1 MKRKTLKRKI
11 SIVGILV
18 FVSMIVYSCWQDEWS
33 SNVTDEVIFDSNKE
47 LTIAKAEQWYN
58 ATNSSATTVRSLSAD
73 GRIPAK
79 PNWNKA
85 KESRKGDLEVVET
98 TLMTSGSTF
107 FMDNET
113 KEKYKLQDDFDKIY
127 NDIAVDDSLESI
139 FAGAAKEFG
148 INENFLKAVAKAES
162 GFDPD
167 AVSGCGAQ
175 GIMQLMPFTSESY
188 GVTDPFDAKQ
198 NIYAGAQL
206 LSELLDNYN
215 GNATLAL
222 AAYNAGSG
230 SVQKYGGVPPYD
242 ETVNYINKINDI
254 LGGSLAGDSKTID
267 GASTT
272 DFSVAQNVIAPDI
285 EIKKST
291 LGTSAEAGK
300 LIGTISTNNDDRLS
314 VGLYNV
320 VTDNDSDVIKN
331 MDVGRKLPDNDMAE
345 NSTGYIYSGKEL
357 SYDAMTANVNFL
369 NNASYD
375 SVYKNDPQS
384 IYQAQ
389 ASVISPLVLKLLDL

>member
-1 MKRKTLKRKI
+1 MSTVNNI
-11 SIVGILV
+11 SPIDGSAYLV
-18 FVSMIVYSCWQDEWS
+18 STGNSV
-33 SNVTDEVIFDSNKE
+33 
-47 LTIAKAEQWYN
+47 N
-58 ATNSSATTVRSLSAD
+58 AT
-73 GRIPAK
+73 
-79 PNWNKA
+79 
-85 KESRKGDLEVVET
+85 
-98 TLMTSGSTF
+98 SGT
-107 FMDNET
+107 
-113 KEKYKLQDDFDKIY
+113 DFDKIY

-167 AVSGCGAQ
+167 AESGCGAQ

-254 LGGSLAGDSKTID
+254 LGGSLAGDSKTVD

-300 LIGTISTNNDDRLS
+300 LIGTISANNDDRLS

-331 MDVGRKLPDNDMAE
+331 MDVGRKLPDNGMAE

>member
-1 MKRKTLKRKI
+1 MSTVNNI
-11 SIVGILV
+11 SPIDGSAYLV
-18 FVSMIVYSCWQDEWS
+18 STGNSV
-33 SNVTDEVIFDSNKE
+33 
-47 LTIAKAEQWYN
+47 N
-58 ATNSSATTVRSLSAD
+58 AT
-73 GRIPAK
+73 
-79 PNWNKA
+79 
-85 KESRKGDLEVVET
+85 
-98 TLMTSGSTF
+98 SGT
-107 FMDNET
+107 
-113 KEKYKLQDDFDKIY
+113 DFDKIY

-267 GASTT
+267 GASPT

>member
-1 MKRKTLKRKI
+1 MSTVNNI
-11 SIVGILV
+11 SPIDGSAYLV
-18 FVSMIVYSCWQDEWS
+18 STGNSV
-33 SNVTDEVIFDSNKE
+33 
-47 LTIAKAEQWYN
+47 N
-58 ATNSSATTVRSLSAD
+58 AT
-73 GRIPAK
+73 
-79 PNWNKA
+79 
-85 KESRKGDLEVVET
+85 
-98 TLMTSGSTF
+98 SGT
-107 FMDNET
+107 
-113 KEKYKLQDDFDKIY
+113 DFDKIY

-139 FAGAAKEFG
+139 FAGAAEEFG

-242 ETVNYINKINDI
+242 ETVNYISKINDI
-254 LGGSLAGDSKTID
+254 LGGSLAGDSKTVD
-267 GASTT
+267 GASTI

-291 LGTSAEAGK
+291 SGTSAEAGK
-300 LIGTISTNNDDRLS
+300 LIGTISANNDDKLS

-331 MDVGRKLPDNDMAE
+331 MDVGRKLPDNDMTE

>member
-1 MKRKTLKRKI
+1 MSTVNNI
-11 SIVGILV
+11 SPIDGSTYLV
-18 FVSMIVYSCWQDEWS
+18 STGNSV
-33 SNVTDEVIFDSNKE
+33 
-47 LTIAKAEQWYN
+47 N
-58 ATNSSATTVRSLSAD
+58 AT
-73 GRIPAK
+73 
-79 PNWNKA
+79 
-85 KESRKGDLEVVET
+85 
-98 TLMTSGSTF
+98 SGT
-107 FMDNET
+107 
-113 KEKYKLQDDFDKIY
+113 DFDKIY

>member
-1 MKRKTLKRKI
+1 MSTVNNI
-11 SIVGILV
+11 SPIDGSAYLV
-18 FVSMIVYSCWQDEWS
+18 STGNSV
-33 SNVTDEVIFDSNKE
+33 
-47 LTIAKAEQWYN
+47 N
-58 ATNSSATTVRSLSAD
+58 AT
-73 GRIPAK
+73 
-79 PNWNKA
+79 
-85 KESRKGDLEVVET
+85 
-98 TLMTSGSTF
+98 SGT
-107 FMDNET
+107 
-113 KEKYKLQDDFDKIY
+113 DFDKIY

-162 GFDPD
+162 GFDTD

-285 EIKKST
+285 EIKKSDDFKIVGT

-331 MDVGRKLPDNDMAE
+331 MDMGRKLPDNDMAE

>member
-1 MKRKTLKRKI
+1 MSTVNNI
-11 SIVGILV
+11 SPIDGSAYLV
-18 FVSMIVYSCWQDEWS
+18 STGNSV
-33 SNVTDEVIFDSNKE
+33 
-47 LTIAKAEQWYN
+47 N
-58 ATNSSATTVRSLSAD
+58 AT
-73 GRIPAK
+73 
-79 PNWNKA
+79 
-85 KESRKGDLEVVET
+85 
-98 TLMTSGSTF
+98 SGT
-107 FMDNET
+107 
-113 KEKYKLQDDFDKIY
+113 DFDKIY

-254 LGGSLAGDSKTID
+254 LGGSLAGDSKTVD

-331 MDVGRKLPDNDMAE
+331 MDVGRKLPDNDMTE

>member
-1 MKRKTLKRKI
+1 MSTVNNI
-11 SIVGILV
+11 SPIDGSAYLV
-18 FVSMIVYSCWQDEWS
+18 STGNSV
-33 SNVTDEVIFDSNKE
+33 
-47 LTIAKAEQWYN
+47 N
-58 ATNSSATTVRSLSAD
+58 AT
-73 GRIPAK
+73 
-79 PNWNKA
+79 
-85 KESRKGDLEVVET
+85 
-98 TLMTSGSTF
+98 SGT
-107 FMDNET
+107 
-113 KEKYKLQDDFDKIY
+113 DFDKIY

-285 EIKKST
+285 EIEKST

>member
-1 MKRKTLKRKI
+1 MSTVNNI
-11 SIVGILV
+11 SPIDGSAYLV
-18 FVSMIVYSCWQDEWS
+18 STGNSV
-33 SNVTDEVIFDSNKE
+33 
-47 LTIAKAEQWYN
+47 N
-58 ATNSSATTVRSLSAD
+58 AT
-73 GRIPAK
+73 
-79 PNWNKA
+79 
-85 KESRKGDLEVVET
+85 
-98 TLMTSGSTF
+98 SGT
-107 FMDNET
+107 
-113 KEKYKLQDDFDKIY
+113 DFDKIY

-254 LGGSLAGDSKTID
+254 LGGSLAGDSKTVD

-300 LIGTISTNNDDRLS
+300 LIGTISANNDDRLS

-357 SYDAMTANVNFL
+357 SYDAMMANVNFL

>member
-1 MKRKTLKRKI
+1 MSTVNNI
-11 SIVGILV
+11 SPIDGSAYLV
-18 FVSMIVYSCWQDEWS
+18 STGNSV
-33 SNVTDEVIFDSNKE
+33 
-47 LTIAKAEQWYN
+47 N
-58 ATNSSATTVRSLSAD
+58 AT
-73 GRIPAK
+73 
-79 PNWNKA
+79 
-85 KESRKGDLEVVET
+85 
-98 TLMTSGSTF
+98 SGT
-107 FMDNET
+107 
-113 KEKYKLQDDFDKIY
+113 DFDKIY

-139 FAGAAKEFG
+139 FAGAAEEFG

-242 ETVNYINKINDI
+242 ETVNYISKINDI
-254 LGGSLAGDSKTID
+254 LGGALSGDSKTID
-267 GASTT
+267 GSSRT
-272 DFSVAQNVIAPDI
+272 DFSTAQNVNAPDI
-285 EIKKST
+285 EVKRST
-291 LGTSAEAGK
+291 SGTSADAGK
-300 LIGTISTNNDDRLS
+300 LFQTISTDKDDKLS
-314 VGLYNV
+314 AGLYNI

-331 MDVGRKLPDNDMAE
+331 MDMEQKLLDNDTVKDI
-345 NSTGYIYSGKEL
+345 TGYIYSGNGI
-357 SYDAMTANVNFL
+357 SYDAMAANVNLL
-369 NNASYD
+369 NNTSYD
-375 SVYKNDPQS
+375 SMYKNDPLS

>member
-1 MKRKTLKRKI
+1 MSTVNNI
-11 SIVGILV
+11 SPIDGSAYLV
-18 FVSMIVYSCWQDEWS
+18 STGNSV
-33 SNVTDEVIFDSNKE
+33 
-47 LTIAKAEQWYN
+47 N
-58 ATNSSATTVRSLSAD
+58 AT
-73 GRIPAK
+73 
-79 PNWNKA
+79 
-85 KESRKGDLEVVET
+85 
-98 TLMTSGSTF
+98 SGT
-107 FMDNET
+107 
-113 KEKYKLQDDFDKIY
+113 DFDKIY

-254 LGGSLAGDSKTID
+254 FGGSLAGDSKTVD

-300 LIGTISTNNDDRLS
+300 LIGTISANNDDRLS

-331 MDVGRKLPDNDMAE
+331 MDVGRKLPDNGMAE

>member
-1 MKRKTLKRKI
+1 MSTVNNI
-11 SIVGILV
+11 SPIDGSAYLV
-18 FVSMIVYSCWQDEWS
+18 STGNSV
-33 SNVTDEVIFDSNKE
+33 
-47 LTIAKAEQWYN
+47 N
-58 ATNSSATTVRSLSAD
+58 AT
-73 GRIPAK
+73 
-79 PNWNKA
+79 
-85 KESRKGDLEVVET
+85 
-98 TLMTSGSTF
+98 SGT
-107 FMDNET
+107 
-113 KEKYKLQDDFDKIY
+113 DFDKIY

-285 EIKKST
+285 EIKEST

-300 LIGTISTNNDDRLS
+300 LIGTISTNNNDRLS

-331 MDVGRKLPDNDMAE
+331 MDVGRKLPDDDMAE

>member
-1 MKRKTLKRKI
+1 MNTVNNI
-11 SIVGILV
+11 IPIDGSAYLV
-18 FVSMIVYSCWQDEWS
+18 SAGN
-33 SNVTDEVIFDSNKE
+33 NV
-47 LTIAKAEQWYN
+47 N
-58 ATNSSATTVRSLSAD
+58 A
-73 GRIPAK
+73 
-79 PNWNKA
+79 
-85 KESRKGDLEVVET
+85 
-98 TLMTSGSTF
+98 MSGT
-107 FMDNET
+107 
-113 KEKYKLQDDFDKIY
+113 DFDKIY

-139 FAGAAKEFG
+139 FAGAAEEFG
-148 INENFLKAVAKAES
+148 INENFLKAVAQAES

>member
-1 MKRKTLKRKI
+1 MSTVNNI
-11 SIVGILV
+11 SPIDGSAYLV
-18 FVSMIVYSCWQDEWS
+18 STGNSV
-33 SNVTDEVIFDSNKE
+33 
-47 LTIAKAEQWYN
+47 N
-58 ATNSSATTVRSLSAD
+58 AT
-73 GRIPAK
+73 
-79 PNWNKA
+79 
-85 KESRKGDLEVVET
+85 
-98 TLMTSGSTF
+98 SGT
-107 FMDNET
+107 
-113 KEKYKLQDDFDKIY
+113 DFDKIY

-254 LGGSLAGDSKTID
+254 LGGSLAGDSKTVD

-389 ASVISPLVLKLLDL
+389 ASMISPLVLKLLDL

>member
-1 MKRKTLKRKI
+1 MSTVNNI
-11 SIVGILV
+11 SPIDGSAYLV
-18 FVSMIVYSCWQDEWS
+18 STGNSV
-33 SNVTDEVIFDSNKE
+33 
-47 LTIAKAEQWYN
+47 N
-58 ATNSSATTVRSLSAD
+58 AT
-73 GRIPAK
+73 
-79 PNWNKA
+79 
-85 KESRKGDLEVVET
+85 
-98 TLMTSGSTF
+98 SGT
-107 FMDNET
+107 
-113 KEKYKLQDDFDKIY
+113 DFDKIY

-254 LGGSLAGDSKTID
+254 LGGSLAGDSKTVD

-272 DFSVAQNVIAPDI
+272 DFSVVQNVIAPDI

-300 LIGTISTNNDDRLS
+300 LIGTISANNDDRLS

-331 MDVGRKLPDNDMAE
+331 MDVGRKLPDNGMAE

>member
-1 MKRKTLKRKI
+1 MSTVNNI
-11 SIVGILV
+11 SPIDGSAYLV
-18 FVSMIVYSCWQDEWS
+18 STGNSV
-33 SNVTDEVIFDSNKE
+33 
-47 LTIAKAEQWYN
+47 N
-58 ATNSSATTVRSLSAD
+58 AT
-73 GRIPAK
+73 
-79 PNWNKA
+79 
-85 KESRKGDLEVVET
+85 
-98 TLMTSGSTF
+98 SGT
-107 FMDNET
+107 
-113 KEKYKLQDDFDKIY
+113 DFDKIY

-254 LGGSLAGDSKTID
+254 LGGFLAGDSKTVD

-300 LIGTISTNNDDRLS
+300 LIGTISANNDDRLS

-331 MDVGRKLPDNDMAE
+331 MDVGRKLPDNGMAE

>member
-1 MKRKTLKRKI
+1 MSTVNNI
-11 SIVGILV
+11 SPIDGSAYLV
-18 FVSMIVYSCWQDEWS
+18 STGNSV
-33 SNVTDEVIFDSNKE
+33 
-47 LTIAKAEQWYN
+47 N
-58 ATNSSATTVRSLSAD
+58 AT
-73 GRIPAK
+73 
-79 PNWNKA
+79 
-85 KESRKGDLEVVET
+85 
-98 TLMTSGSTF
+98 SGT
-107 FMDNET
+107 
-113 KEKYKLQDDFDKIY
+113 DFDKIY

-254 LGGSLAGDSKTID
+254 LGGSLAGDSKTVD

-272 DFSVAQNVIAPDI
+272 DFSVAQYVIAPDI

-389 ASVISPLVLKLLDL
+389 ASVISLLVLKLLDL

>member
-1 MKRKTLKRKI
+1 MSTVNNI
-11 SIVGILV
+11 SPIDGSAYLV
-18 FVSMIVYSCWQDEWS
+18 STGNSV
-33 SNVTDEVIFDSNKE
+33 
-47 LTIAKAEQWYN
+47 N
-58 ATNSSATTVRSLSAD
+58 AT
-73 GRIPAK
+73 
-79 PNWNKA
+79 
-85 KESRKGDLEVVET
+85 
-98 TLMTSGSTF
+98 SGT
-107 FMDNET
+107 
-113 KEKYKLQDDFDKIY
+113 DFDKIY

-242 ETVNYINKINDI
+242 ETVNYINKI
-254 LGGSLAGDSKTID
+254 K
-267 GASTT
+267 
-272 DFSVAQNVIAPDI
+272 
-285 EIKKST
+285 
-291 LGTSAEAGK
+291 
-300 LIGTISTNNDDRLS
+300 
-314 VGLYNV
+314 
-320 VTDNDSDVIKN
+320 VTV
-331 MDVGRKLPDNDMAE
+331 
-345 NSTGYIYSGKEL
+345 
-357 SYDAMTANVNFL
+357 
-369 NNASYD
+369 
-375 SVYKNDPQS
+375 
-384 IYQAQ
+384 
-389 ASVISPLVLKLLDL
+389 

>member
-1 MKRKTLKRKI
+1 MSTVNNI
-11 SIVGILV
+11 SPIDGSAYLV
-18 FVSMIVYSCWQDEWS
+18 STGNSV
-33 SNVTDEVIFDSNKE
+33 
-47 LTIAKAEQWYN
+47 N
-58 ATNSSATTVRSLSAD
+58 AT
-73 GRIPAK
+73 
-79 PNWNKA
+79 
-85 KESRKGDLEVVET
+85 
-98 TLMTSGSTF
+98 SGT
-107 FMDNET
+107 
-113 KEKYKLQDDFDKIY
+113 DFDKIY

-254 LGGSLAGDSKTID
+254 LGESLAGDSKTVD

-331 MDVGRKLPDNDMAE
+331 MDVGRKLPDNGMAE

>member
-1 MKRKTLKRKI
+1 MSTVNNI
-11 SIVGILV
+11 SPIDGSAYLV
-18 FVSMIVYSCWQDEWS
+18 STGNSV
-33 SNVTDEVIFDSNKE
+33 
-47 LTIAKAEQWYN
+47 N
-58 ATNSSATTVRSLSAD
+58 AT
-73 GRIPAK
+73 
-79 PNWNKA
+79 
-85 KESRKGDLEVVET
+85 
-98 TLMTSGSTF
+98 SGT
-107 FMDNET
+107 
-113 KEKYKLQDDFDKIY
+113 DFDKIY

-175 GIMQLMPFTSESY
+175 GIMQLMPFTLESY

-254 LGGSLAGDSKTID
+254 LGGSLAGDSKTVD

>member
-1 MKRKTLKRKI
+1 MSTVNNI
-11 SIVGILV
+11 SPIDGSAYLV
-18 FVSMIVYSCWQDEWS
+18 STGNSV
-33 SNVTDEVIFDSNKE
+33 
-47 LTIAKAEQWYN
+47 N
-58 ATNSSATTVRSLSAD
+58 AT
-73 GRIPAK
+73 
-79 PNWNKA
+79 
-85 KESRKGDLEVVET
+85 
-98 TLMTSGSTF
+98 SGT
-107 FMDNET
+107 
-113 KEKYKLQDDFDKIY
+113 DFDKIY

-300 LIGTISTNNDDRLS
+300 LIRTISTNNDDRLS

>member
-1 MKRKTLKRKI
+1 MNTVNNI
-11 SIVGILV
+11 SPIDGNAYLV
-18 FVSMIVYSCWQDEWS
+18 S
-33 SNVTDEVIFDSNKE
+33 TG
-47 LTIAKAEQWYN
+47 
-58 ATNSSATTVRSLSAD
+58 NSINTA
-73 GRIPAK
+73 
-79 PNWNKA
+79 
-85 KESRKGDLEVVET
+85 
-98 TLMTSGSTF
+98 SGT
-107 FMDNET
+107 
-113 KEKYKLQDDFDKIY
+113 DFDKIY
-127 NDIAVDDSLESI
+127 NDIAVDDSLENI

-254 LGGSLAGDSKTID
+254 LGGSLAGDSKTED

-291 LGTSAEAGK
+291 SGTSAEAGK
-300 LIGTISTNNDDRLS
+300 LIGTISANNDDKLS

-389 ASVISPLVLKLLDL
+389 ASVISPLVLKLLNL

>member
-1 MKRKTLKRKI
+1 MNTVNNI
-11 SIVGILV
+11 SPIDGNAYLV
-18 FVSMIVYSCWQDEWS
+18 STGNSI
-33 SNVTDEVIFDSNKE
+33 N
-47 LTIAKAEQWYN
+47 N
-58 ATNSSATTVRSLSAD
+58 A
-73 GRIPAK
+73 
-79 PNWNKA
+79 
-85 KESRKGDLEVVET
+85 
-98 TLMTSGSTF
+98 SGT
-107 FMDNET
+107 
-113 KEKYKLQDDFDKIY
+113 DFDKIY
-127 NDIAVDDSLESI
+127 NDIAVDDSLENI

-254 LGGSLAGDSKTID
+254 LGGSLAGDSKTVD

-291 LGTSAEAGK
+291 SGTSAEAGK
-300 LIGTISTNNDDRLS
+300 LIGTISANNDDKLS

>member
-1 MKRKTLKRKI
+1 MSTVNNI
-11 SIVGILV
+11 SPIDGSAYLV
-18 FVSMIVYSCWQDEWS
+18 STGNSV
-33 SNVTDEVIFDSNKE
+33 
-47 LTIAKAEQWYN
+47 N
-58 ATNSSATTVRSLSAD
+58 AT
-73 GRIPAK
+73 
-79 PNWNKA
+79 
-85 KESRKGDLEVVET
+85 
-98 TLMTSGSTF
+98 SGT
-107 FMDNET
+107 
-113 KEKYKLQDDFDKIY
+113 DFDKIY

-254 LGGSLAGDSKTID
+254 LGGSLAGDSKTVD

-300 LIGTISTNNDDRLS
+300 LIGTISANNDDRLS

-331 MDVGRKLPDNDMAE
+331 MDVGRKLPDNGMAE
-345 NSTGYIYSGKEL
+345 NSTDYIYSGKEL

>member
-1 MKRKTLKRKI
+1 MNTVNNI
-11 SIVGILV
+11 SPIDGNAYLV
-18 FVSMIVYSCWQDEWS
+18 S
-33 SNVTDEVIFDSNKE
+33 TG
-47 LTIAKAEQWYN
+47 
-58 ATNSSATTVRSLSAD
+58 NSINTA
-73 GRIPAK
+73 
-79 PNWNKA
+79 
-85 KESRKGDLEVVET
+85 
-98 TLMTSGSTF
+98 SGT
-107 FMDNET
+107 
-113 KEKYKLQDDFDKIY
+113 DFDKIY
-127 NDIAVDDSLESI
+127 NDIAVDDSLENI

-254 LGGSLAGDSKTID
+254 LGGSLAGDSKTVD

-291 LGTSAEAGK
+291 SGTSAEAGK
-300 LIGTISTNNDDRLS
+300 LIGTISANNDDKLS

-369 NNASYD
+369 NKASYD

-389 ASVISPLVLKLLDL
+389 ASVISPLVLKLLNL

>member
-1 MKRKTLKRKI
+1 MSTVNNI
-11 SIVGILV
+11 SPIDGSAYLV
-18 FVSMIVYSCWQDEWS
+18 STGNSV
-33 SNVTDEVIFDSNKE
+33 
-47 LTIAKAEQWYN
+47 N
-58 ATNSSATTVRSLSAD
+58 AT
-73 GRIPAK
+73 
-79 PNWNKA
+79 
-85 KESRKGDLEVVET
+85 
-98 TLMTSGSTF
+98 SGT
-107 FMDNET
+107 
-113 KEKYKLQDDFDKIY
+113 DFDKIY

-254 LGGSLAGDSKTID
+254 LGGSLAGDSKTVD

-300 LIGTISTNNDDRLS
+300 LIGTISANNDDRLS

-331 MDVGRKLPDNDMAE
+331 MEVGRKLPDNGMAE

>member
-1 MKRKTLKRKI
+1 MSTVNNI
-11 SIVGILV
+11 SPIDGSAYLVSTGTIV
-18 FVSMIVYSCWQDEWS
+18 
-33 SNVTDEVIFDSNKE
+33 
-47 LTIAKAEQWYN
+47 N
-58 ATNSSATTVRSLSAD
+58 AT
-73 GRIPAK
+73 
-79 PNWNKA
+79 
-85 KESRKGDLEVVET
+85 
-98 TLMTSGSTF
+98 SGT
-107 FMDNET
+107 
-113 KEKYKLQDDFDKIY
+113 DFDKIY

-254 LGGSLAGDSKTID
+254 LGGSLAGDSKTVD

-300 LIGTISTNNDDRLS
+300 LIGTISANNDDRLS

-331 MDVGRKLPDNDMAE
+331 MDVGRKLPDNGMAE

>member
-1 MKRKTLKRKI
+1 MSTVNNI
-11 SIVGILV
+11 SPIDGSACLV
-18 FVSMIVYSCWQDEWS
+18 STGNSV
-33 SNVTDEVIFDSNKE
+33 
-47 LTIAKAEQWYN
+47 N
-58 ATNSSATTVRSLSAD
+58 AT
-73 GRIPAK
+73 
-79 PNWNKA
+79 
-85 KESRKGDLEVVET
+85 
-98 TLMTSGSTF
+98 SGT
-107 FMDNET
+107 
-113 KEKYKLQDDFDKIY
+113 DFDKIY

-254 LGGSLAGDSKTID
+254 LGGSLAGDSKTVD

-300 LIGTISTNNDDRLS
+300 LIGTISANNDDRLS

>member
-1 MKRKTLKRKI
+1 MSTVNNI
-11 SIVGILV
+11 SPIDGSAYLV
-18 FVSMIVYSCWQDEWS
+18 STGNSV
-33 SNVTDEVIFDSNKE
+33 
-47 LTIAKAEQWYN
+47 N
-58 ATNSSATTVRSLSAD
+58 AT
-73 GRIPAK
+73 
-79 PNWNKA
+79 
-85 KESRKGDLEVVET
+85 
-98 TLMTSGSTF
+98 SGT
-107 FMDNET
+107 
-113 KEKYKLQDDFDKIY
+113 DFDKIY

-162 GFDPD
+162 GFDTD

-254 LGGSLAGDSKTID
+254 LGGSLAGDSKTVD

-331 MDVGRKLPDNDMAE
+331 MDVGRKLPDNDMVE

>member
-1 MKRKTLKRKI
+1 MSTVNNI
-11 SIVGILV
+11 SPIDGSAYLV
-18 FVSMIVYSCWQDEWS
+18 STGNSV
-33 SNVTDEVIFDSNKE
+33 
-47 LTIAKAEQWYN
+47 N
-58 ATNSSATTVRSLSAD
+58 AT
-73 GRIPAK
+73 
-79 PNWNKA
+79 
-85 KESRKGDLEVVET
+85 
-98 TLMTSGSTF
+98 SGT
-107 FMDNET
+107 
-113 KEKYKLQDDFDKIY
+113 DFDKIY

-139 FAGAAKEFG
+139 FAGAAEEFG

-242 ETVNYINKINDI
+242 ETVNYISKINDI
-254 LGGSLAGDSKTID
+254 LGGALSGDSKTID
-267 GASTT
+267 GSSRT
-272 DFSVAQNVIAPDI
+272 DFSTAQNVNAPDI
-285 EIKKST
+285 EVKRNT
-291 LGTSAEAGK
+291 LGTSADAGK
-300 LIGTISTNNDDRLS
+300 LFQTISTDKDDKLS
-314 VGLYNV
+314 AGLYNI

-331 MDVGRKLPDNDMAE
+331 MDMEQKLLDNDTVKDSA
-345 NSTGYIYSGKEL
+345 GYIYSGNGIV
-357 SYDAMTANVNFL
+357 YDAMAANVNLL
-369 NNASYD
+369 NNTSYD
-375 SVYKNDPQS
+375 SMYKNDPLS

>member
-1 MKRKTLKRKI
+1 MSTVNNI
-11 SIVGILV
+11 SPIDGSAYLV
-18 FVSMIVYSCWQDEWS
+18 STGNSV
-33 SNVTDEVIFDSNKE
+33 
-47 LTIAKAEQWYN
+47 N
-58 ATNSSATTVRSLSAD
+58 AT
-73 GRIPAK
+73 
-79 PNWNKA
+79 
-85 KESRKGDLEVVET
+85 
-98 TLMTSGSTF
+98 SGT
-107 FMDNET
+107 
-113 KEKYKLQDDFDKIY
+113 DFDKIY

-162 GFDPD
+162 GFDTD

-254 LGGSLAGDSKTID
+254 LGGSLAGDSKTVD

>member
-1 MKRKTLKRKI
+1 MSTVNNI
-11 SIVGILV
+11 SPIDGSAYLV
-18 FVSMIVYSCWQDEWS
+18 STGNSV
-33 SNVTDEVIFDSNKE
+33 
-47 LTIAKAEQWYN
+47 N
-58 ATNSSATTVRSLSAD
+58 AT
-73 GRIPAK
+73 
-79 PNWNKA
+79 
-85 KESRKGDLEVVET
+85 
-98 TLMTSGSTF
+98 SGT
-107 FMDNET
+107 
-113 KEKYKLQDDFDKIY
+113 DFDKIY

-384 IYQAQ
+384 IYQVQ

>member
-1 MKRKTLKRKI
+1 MSTVNNI
-11 SIVGILV
+11 SPIDGSAYLV
-18 FVSMIVYSCWQDEWS
+18 STGNSV
-33 SNVTDEVIFDSNKE
+33 
-47 LTIAKAEQWYN
+47 N
-58 ATNSSATTVRSLSAD
+58 AT
-73 GRIPAK
+73 
-79 PNWNKA
+79 
-85 KESRKGDLEVVET
+85 
-98 TLMTSGSTF
+98 SGT
-107 FMDNET
+107 
-113 KEKYKLQDDFDKIY
+113 DFDKIY

-300 LIGTISTNNDDRLS
+300 LIGTISANNDDRLS

>member
-1 MKRKTLKRKI
+1 MNTVNNI
-11 SIVGILV
+11 SPIDGNAYLV
-18 FVSMIVYSCWQDEWS
+18 S
-33 SNVTDEVIFDSNKE
+33 TG
-47 LTIAKAEQWYN
+47 
-58 ATNSSATTVRSLSAD
+58 NSVNTA
-73 GRIPAK
+73 
-79 PNWNKA
+79 
-85 KESRKGDLEVVET
+85 
-98 TLMTSGSTF
+98 SGT
-107 FMDNET
+107 
-113 KEKYKLQDDFDKIY
+113 DFDKIY
-127 NDIAVDDSLESI
+127 NDIAVDDSLENI

-254 LGGSLAGDSKTID
+254 LGGSLTGDSKTVD

-291 LGTSAEAGK
+291 SGTSAEAGK
-300 LIGTISTNNDDRLS
+300 LIRTISANNDDKLS

-331 MDVGRKLPDNDMAE
+331 MDMGRKLPDNDMTE

>member
-1 MKRKTLKRKI
+1 MSTVNNI
-11 SIVGILV
+11 SPIDGSAYLV
-18 FVSMIVYSCWQDEWS
+18 STGNSV
-33 SNVTDEVIFDSNKE
+33 
-47 LTIAKAEQWYN
+47 N
-58 ATNSSATTVRSLSAD
+58 AT
-73 GRIPAK
+73 
-79 PNWNKA
+79 
-85 KESRKGDLEVVET
+85 
-98 TLMTSGSTF
+98 SGT
-107 FMDNET
+107 
-113 KEKYKLQDDFDKIY
+113 DFDKIY

-254 LGGSLAGDSKTID
+254 LGGSLAGDSKTVD

>member
-1 MKRKTLKRKI
+1 MSTVNNI
-11 SIVGILV
+11 SPIDGSAYLV
-18 FVSMIVYSCWQDEWS
+18 STGNSV
-33 SNVTDEVIFDSNKE
+33 
-47 LTIAKAEQWYN
+47 N
-58 ATNSSATTVRSLSAD
+58 AT
-73 GRIPAK
+73 
-79 PNWNKA
+79 
-85 KESRKGDLEVVET
+85 
-98 TLMTSGSTF
+98 SGT
-107 FMDNET
+107 
-113 KEKYKLQDDFDKIY
+113 DFDKIY

-215 GNATLAL
+215 GSATLAL

-254 LGGSLAGDSKTID
+254 LGGSLAGDSKTVD

>member
-1 MKRKTLKRKI
+1 MSTVNNI
-11 SIVGILV
+11 SQIDGSAYLV
-18 FVSMIVYSCWQDEWS
+18 STGNSV
-33 SNVTDEVIFDSNKE
+33 
-47 LTIAKAEQWYN
+47 N
-58 ATNSSATTVRSLSAD
+58 AT
-73 GRIPAK
+73 
-79 PNWNKA
+79 
-85 KESRKGDLEVVET
+85 
-98 TLMTSGSTF
+98 SGT
-107 FMDNET
+107 
-113 KEKYKLQDDFDKIY
+113 DFDKIY

-139 FAGAAKEFG
+139 FAGAAEEFG

-242 ETVNYINKINDI
+242 ETVNYISKINDI
-254 LGGSLAGDSKTID
+254 LGGALSGDSKTID
-267 GASTT
+267 GSSRT
-272 DFSVAQNVIAPDI
+272 DFSTAQNVNAPDI
-285 EIKKST
+285 EVKRNT
-291 LGTSAEAGK
+291 LGTSADAGK
-300 LIGTISTNNDDRLS
+300 LFQTISTDKDDKLS
-314 VGLYNV
+314 AGLYNI

-331 MDVGRKLPDNDMAE
+331 MDMEQKLLDNDTVKDSA
-345 NSTGYIYSGKEL
+345 GYIYSGNGIV
-357 SYDAMTANVNFL
+357 YDAMAANVNLL
-369 NNASYD
+369 NNTSYD
-375 SVYKNDPQS
+375 SMYKNDPLS